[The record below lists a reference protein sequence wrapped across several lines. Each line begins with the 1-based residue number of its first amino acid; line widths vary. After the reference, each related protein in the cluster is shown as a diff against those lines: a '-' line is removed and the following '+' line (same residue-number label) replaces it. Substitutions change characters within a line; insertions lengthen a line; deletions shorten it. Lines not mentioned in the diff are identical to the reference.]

1 MDTHAEVRD
10 LIGAWALA
18 ACDADEA
25 AAVAAHLDEC
35 TACAAEGRR
44 LRSAVD
50 WLGAD
55 RAAPPALRGTVL
67 SAARARRTPSVPRTL
82 AGAYARQVAVLD
94 DLLDGI
100 SPGDWLRPHHKHG
113 TVGGVVAHLAGN
125 DAMLGAD
132 LGLPVVPL
140 PSTPDG
146 ARLRAA
152 WREQARLLVD
162 GLAACAAPLDL
173 PVRLASSGPPPR
185 GPLRDALVQRAFET
199 WTHHDDIAAAVGREP
214 ATPGPEQV
222 RRIVDLAV
230 RLLPG
235 ALAARGRSRPD
246 RCARLALAGPAGGEW
261 TVPLGGAGPVEAE
274 PDVTI
279 FADAVEFTRLVANR
293 RTPQSLRHRV
303 TGDEALAAAVL
314 PIAATLG
321 CD

>member
-1 MDTHAEVRD
+1 MRD
-10 LIGAWALA
+10 LIGAWALE
-18 ACDADEA
+18 ACEADEA

-35 TACAAEGRR
+35 PACAAEGRR

-55 RAAPPALRGTVL
+55 REVPPALRETVL
-67 SAARARRTPSVPRTL
+67 SAARARRAPSAVGTL

-94 DLLDGI
+94 NLLDGV
-100 SPGDWLRPHHKHG
+100 SPDDWLRPHDKHG
-113 TVGGVVAHLAGN
+113 TVGGIIAHLTVN

-132 LGLPVVPL
+132 LGLPAVAP

-146 ARLRAA
+146 AGLRAA
-152 WREQARLLVD
+152 WRRQTHVISD
-162 GLAACAAPLDL
+162 GLARSAPRLDQ

-185 GPLRDALVQRAFET
+185 GQLRDALVQRAFET
-199 WTHHDDIAAAVGREP
+199 WTHHDDIAVAVGRGP
-214 ATPGPEQV
+214 ATPSPEQV

-230 RLLPG
+230 RLLPR
-235 ALAARGRSRPD
+235 ALAARGASRPN
-246 RCARLALAGPAGGEW
+246 RCARLALDGPGGGEW
-261 TVPLGGAGPVEAE
+261 IVPLGGPGPFEAE

-293 RTPQSLRHRV
+293 RTPVSLRHRV
-303 TGDEALAAAVL
+303 TGDRALAAAVL
-314 PIAATLG
+314 PVAATLG